1 MKISLLI
8 VTACLT
14 LFGLAGCKAS
24 PQAEEL
30 PAVIANIEPK
40 ASVELNQVVAG
51 ALGRE
56 SVNLAD
62 DALTRTDRLIIER
75 KKHQS
80 IEGGVLVGRSY
91 EMPQH
96 FRLVIKDSTCILI
109 HEKTETRYP
118 LKQVSCRA
126 LKTD

>member
-1 MKISLLI
+1 MKTPLLAL
-8 VTACLT
+8 VLACLT
-14 LFGLAGCKAS
+14 LWLASCKAS
-24 PQAEEL
+24 PQAEEQ

-56 SVNLAD
+56 SVILAD
-62 DALTRTDRLIIER
+62 DALTQTDRLIIER

-91 EMPQH
+91 EMPQQ
-96 FRLVIKDSTCILI
+96 FRLVIKDSVCILI
-109 HEKTETRYP
+109 HEKTEKRYP
-118 LKQVSCRA
+118 LKQVSCRV